1 VTARRGRAGRIARRG
16 AVLAVVLL
24 LLSVTI
30 VLGASPEPSP
40 AGAGDT
46 RSAGEGPGL
55 VGAPLLAIGGV
66 VAIGAASLLATL
78 GYVRLTGGPRDRET
92 RP

>member
-1 VTARRGRAGRIARRG
+1 VTARRRHAGRVTGAG

-78 GYVRLTGGPRDRET
+78 GYVRLTGGRRDRET